1 MGNGCKHY
9 RSRCMICAPCCNEV
23 VEQAFNT
30 LFQARISFRNPSFDS
45 ISFHQYVPFFQS
57 FSIPIFGTQI
67 PNRTRM
73 TDKIGR
79 KRGGRE
85 SVAHSSARKEK
96 ELAAQAAIPRRRKGK
111 KGVDSHSEAELERA
125 HDIGLEPQH
134 VDEAEAEY
142 EAQYVDEGEVEHAD
156 EMGDEIQQ
164 DDVENEFEQPP
175 PSPPPPQ

>member
-1 MGNGCKHY
+1 
-9 RSRCMICAPCCNEV
+9 
-23 VEQAFNT
+23 
-30 LFQARISFRNPSFDS
+30 LFF
-45 ISFHQYVPFFQS
+45 YVL
-57 FSIPIFGTQI
+57 G
-67 PNRTRM
+67 M

-111 KGVDSHSEAELERA
+111 KGVDSYSEAELERA

-134 VDEAEAEY
+134 VDEVEAEY
-142 EAQYVDEGEVEHAD
+142 EAQYVDEGEVEHMD

-164 DDVENEFEQPP
+164 DDVESEFEQPP
-175 PSPPPPQ
+175 PSPPPPQRKPQKRNTRMTRGRNPPPVAPPVVEAFGGGPTDLSLLPKFGKHVAAALWRGEVSLLPLNKL